1 MLSLV
6 PDLLVRGALTE
17 QEARSV
23 PVTVRGT
30 PKEAQWLTEHTKVKS
45 ADLAQVIA
53 ARENLEYVDLDR
65 VRIDSSA
72 VSMVPVN
79 VCRRHVV
86 LPIAISDRGRIVLA
100 MQDPTNVLAIDDAQ
114 MSSGRPITPVVAGA
128 NEILAAINKYHRSDK
143 ELNALTNA
151 LSEEVQSRHTETDT
165 TGADDDSAP
174 IVRVVN
180 LLINQAIHD
189 GASDIHIDPGER
201 QTVVRYRVD
210 GILHEVQRSDSDI
223 HSGIVS
229 RLKIMAGMNIAEK
242 RVPQDGR
249 FSVSTGDRKVD
260 LRVATLPTVWGETV
274 VMRLLDAKSAPVT
287 LNDLGFEPDQLQTFN
302 KAIHTSHGLVLVTG
316 PTGSGK
322 STTLYAALREVATP
336 EVNVITVED
345 PVEFRFAG
353 INQVQVNAK
362 AGMTF
367 AAALRSILRA
377 DPDIVLIGEIRDEE
391 TAKIAIEASL
401 TGHLVLATLHTNDAA
416 SAVTRLAEMG
426 VEPYLVSSALTA
438 VVGQRLVRRLCQY
451 CRAESTMPL
460 DQARQVGI
468 ATADDFEDLHIY
480 EAKGCSRCQGSG
492 YRSRMGVHEII
503 EMSPALS
510 KMTLEGAGAGQLAEQ
525 AWSEGATSMRRDG
538 WTKVRE
544 GFTTIEEVLRVVS

>member
-30 PKEAQWLTEHTKVKS
+30 SKEAPWLIEHTKVKS
-45 ADLAQVIA
+45 ADLAQAVA
-53 ARENLEYVDLDR
+53 TRDGLEYVDLDQ
-65 VRIDSSA
+65 VRIDPAA

-114 MSSGRPITPVVAGA
+114 MSSGRSITPVVAGA
-128 NEILAAINKYHRSDK
+128 NEIIAAINKYHRSDK

-151 LSEEVQSRHTETDT
+151 LSEEVQSRHNDAEKVE
-165 TGADDDSAP
+165 ADNDAAP

-201 QTVVRYRVD
+201 ETVVRYRVD

-274 VMRLLDAKSAPVT
+274 VMRLLDAKSAPVN
-287 LNDLGFEPDQLQTFN
+287 LSDLGFEPDQLQTFD
-302 KAIHTSHGLVLVTG
+302 KAIHNAHGLVLVTG

-322 STTLYAALREVATP
+322 STTLYAALRAVATP

-345 PVEFRFAG
+345 PVEFRFQG

-438 VVGQRLVRRLCQY
+438 VVGQRLVRRLCTY
-451 CRAESTMPL
+451 CRAETKLPI
-460 DQARQVGI
+460 DQARKIGI
-468 ATADDFEDLHIY
+468 AGDDEFDDLHIY
-480 EAKGCSRCQGSG
+480 EAVGCSHCHGSG
-492 YRSRMGVHEII
+492 YRSRMGVHEVI
-503 EMSPALS
+503 EMSPELS
-510 KMTLEGAGAGQLAEQ
+510 KMTLEGAGAGQLAKQ
-525 AWSEGATSMRRDG
+525 AWAEGATSMRRDG
-538 WTKVRE
+538 WTKVRQ
-544 GFTTIEEVLRVVS
+544 GVTTIEEVLRVVS